1 MELNNIKA
9 LLVDLDGTLI
19 NSEKAFFES
28 FRDILKNNYL
38 VSITKDDYKKYEL
51 EQNAKLLITLKEKN
65 ILKST
70 ISDQDIMKLIYDYY
84 FYKFIEVIKE
94 PEAVENFELLKKI
107 KDKGYT
113 LGLITTC
120 RKRFIDVMF
129 EELKLNGLFDIV
141 IAREDVLNLKP
152 CPDAYIYAINKLGL
166 NLEECLAI
174 EDSKRGI
181 DASISA
187 GIKTIK
193 VDNFCTIKE
202 SDPRTIEEKSANI
215 VFRKILSIK

>member
-1 MELNNIKA
+1 MESNNIKA

-152 CPDAYIYAINKLGL
+152 CPDVYIYAINKLGL